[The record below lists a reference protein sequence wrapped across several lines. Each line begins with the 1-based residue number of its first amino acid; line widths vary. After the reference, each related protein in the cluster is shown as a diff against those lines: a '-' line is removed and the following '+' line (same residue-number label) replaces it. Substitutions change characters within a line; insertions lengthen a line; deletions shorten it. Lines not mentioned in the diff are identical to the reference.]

1 MKLKGKKKGIY
12 ILQNKNEKLFY
23 ICWEKVNELYMLGKS
38 RCRDK
43 FLVSKPKVQRD
54 AGPVSPIQ

>member
-38 RCRDK
+38 RCRDT
-43 FLVSKPKVQRD
+43 FLVSKPKV
-54 AGPVSPIQ
+54 